1 MGVVFI
7 FIALGE
13 IAMDQQTITIVLSN
27 ELTGE
32 VRSRDDAG
40 NLSGVAIRD
49 LARLYSM
56 YRLALEDTG
65 LTVAEALVICEALTD
80 REMQPDSAADLWAVV
95 EEACAKDGLH
105 TDWELED
112 YGPLVKK
119 LKSLSSLHCMAI
131 VDAAERFW
139 LSSDYGGGGIYG
151 IASRLFCCPEPVC
164 PWSLPE

>member
-7 FIALGE
+7 FCKLGE
-13 IAMDQQTITIVLSN
+13 IDMEQQTVTITLSG
-27 ELTGE
+27 ELAGE

-40 NLSGVAIRD
+40 SLSGVVTRD
-49 LARLYSM
+49 LARLYAM
-56 YRLALEDTG
+56 YRLALEGAG
-65 LTVAEALVICEALTD
+65 LSVAEALLICEALND
-80 REMQPDSAADLWAVV
+80 RELQPDSAADLWAVV
-95 EEACAKDGLH
+95 EEACAKNGLH

-139 LSSDYGGGGIYG
+139 LSSDYGDGGIYG
-151 IASRLFCCPEPVC
+151 IASRLFCCPEPEC
-164 PWSLPE
+164 PWSLTE